1 MWGCPEVLQVLLASG
16 GNPWLVDCFDMNAFN
31 YALKEDQ
38 EECYKMLRACCNS
51 QPKPSSHSKSPYHL
65 NLSELQRLI
74 LALHTPNSLKQYFRK
89 RPPFSQ
95 NTLLRSTAMLLNPDL
110 TPSLCLTIAVTPYI
124 PVHTTV
130 ESVCASLSNCLTVFF
145 QT

>member
-1 MWGCPEVLQVLLASG
+1 MEQIVHSRSLLIIQPLICSDHGLFSQWSDTRGSILNYQIVLSRSEDGLTPVHLAAMWGCPEVLQVLLASG
-16 GNPWLVDCFDMNAFN
+16 GNPWLVDCYDMNAFN

-74 LALHTPNSLKQYFRK
+74 LAPHTPNSL
-89 RPPFSQ
+89 
-95 NTLLRSTAMLLNPDL
+95 
-110 TPSLCLTIAVTPYI
+110 
-124 PVHTTV
+124 
-130 ESVCASLSNCLTVFF
+130 
-145 QT
+145 